1 MGSDL
6 SVGSR
11 LSAPRFIAF
20 SALFL
25 ALAVVLPLG
34 FHALGIGGRVFLP
47 MHFPVLLAGFIAGPI
62 AGLVVGLLAPTLSF
76 FLTGMPPTYAV
87 PLMSLELPLY
97 GLVAGFAYRRF
108 RLNIYIALIL
118 AMLVGRLMFA
128 LGLLVLGRFMELPYT
143 AAQFFSA
150 GGAIV
155 TGLPGVV
162 AQLII
167 IPLLVLALKR
177 TRFGADLR

>member
-1 MGSDL
+1 MESDL
-6 SVGSR
+6 SGSSR

-25 ALAVVLPLG
+25 ALAVVLPIG
-34 FHALGIGGRVFLP
+34 FHALGIAGRVFLP

-87 PLMSLELPLY
+87 PLMSLELPIY
-97 GLVAGFAYRRF
+97 GLVAGITYRHLRINVY
-108 RLNIYIALIL
+108 LALVL
-118 AMLVGRLMFA
+118 AMVVGRLMFA
-128 LGLLVLGRFMELPYT
+128 LGLLVLGKFMELPYT

-150 GGAIV
+150 GGAV
-155 TGLPGVV
+155 ATGLPGML
-162 AQLII
+162 AQLVV
-167 IPLLVLALKR
+167 IPLLVVALKR
-177 TRFGADLR
+177 TRLSAEMR